1 MAEDKE
7 SVVLNTVE
15 DIKEFIKKCESNI
28 NRKLPTERDFAA
40 MLNVSRSTVREALKI
55 LEASGIIEIK
65 PTKGSYIVQQEDY
78 NASTLMHW
86 FTSYEP
92 EILHLVEARLSL
104 EPMAAFLAAERAT
117 DEHIKK
123 LEEAH
128 EDFIKFILQND
139 PVKITLGDEKFHKLI
154 FVAAQNPLIENL
166 HSFINSMLISYR
178 RKVFSIP
185 REAMKAVSQHD
196 EILQHIREHNSEAA
210 RENMVQHLTISKR
223 GLLETVELEKKNNTS
238 VEKETLR

>member
-1 MAEDKE
+1 MAEDKA
-7 SVVLNTVE
+7 SVVLHTVE
-15 DIKEFIKKCESNI
+15 EMKDFIKYRETDG

-78 NASTLMHW
+78 NASTLMNW

-92 EILHLVEARLSL
+92 EILHLIEARLSL

-117 DEHIKK
+117 EEHIKK

-128 EDFIKFILQND
+128 EEFIKLILQND

-154 FVAAQNPLIENL
+154 FEAAQNPLLEHL
-166 HSFINSMLISYR
+166 HSFIDSMLINYR
-178 RKVFSIP
+178 RRVFSIP
-185 REAMKAVSQHD
+185 KEAMKAVSQHD
-196 EILQHIREHNSEAA
+196 EILRHIREHNSEEA
-210 RENMVQHLTISKR
+210 RENMTQHLHISKR
-223 GLLETVELEKKNNTS
+223 GLLETVELEKKNKTS
-238 VEKETLR
+238 IVKET